1 VTASTIVGE
10 SEPSE
15 EVSTTTDD
23 EDPSPPVNV
32 VAENVTSRTVVVL
45 WDPPVEP
52 NGVILNYTVTFR
64 GIDSP
69 NPVGR
74 DFHQSRTEST
84 VIPSAML
91 TGLIPGSTYNISVTA
106 STIVGESE
114 PSEEVSTTTD
124 DEDPSPPV
132 NVVAENVTSRT
143 VVVLW
148 DPPVEPN
155 GVILNYT
162 VTFRGIDSP
171 NPVGRD
177 FHQSRTES
185 TVVTSA
191 MLTGLIPGSTYNISV
206 TASTIVGESEPS
218 EEVSTTTDDED
229 PSPPVNVVA
238 ENVTSRTVVVLW
250 DPPVEPNGVILNY
263 TVTFRGI
270 DSPNPVGRD
279 FHQSR
284 TESTVVTSAMLTGLI
299 PGSTYNISVTAS
311 TTAGES
317 EPSKEVSTTT
327 DDEVPTAP
335 ARPNITDVLPT
346 SFLVLWSPPTEPN
359 GVIVSYQVTYT
370 GIETLNGVDSTFFE
384 SSVVTLDGPFEQT
397 EITGLVP
404 FSNYSVSVAAFTS
417 AGSGSPSESVMIGTA
432 PSAPSAPRNL
442 TAVNITTN
450 RFVVEWIV
458 PADPNGPVFTYNV
471 EIRVGESVLKAEN
484 TSQEMLAVTGL
495 DPVVK
500 HTINICAYTIACGNV
515 STFAVQ
521 TSGVPPQVA
530 PVQGIDSLSVNRMDN
545 FSVSFKINLP
555 EPPVSRDNI
564 TWTVTTS
571 SGQQILN
578 CTNTTKYTFSLDC
591 LSVNISNA
599 EQTDGGSYAIVAVTR
614 AGTGS
619 STVSVSIRGVP
630 PTITAILSDSSAVSG
645 SSHVIVCT
653 AVADPVPAFGW
664 RFNENLIQLNPAKH
678 IISSNATHSVLTVLD
693 LALSDGGTYT
703 CSASNRYGGD
713 STSANLTIL
722 FPPVLTS
729 SPQSNRDVVLG
740 EELVVSC
747 SAEGRPD
754 PEIVW
759 QMSSTVLTSGGD
771 VVISSTS
778 NGRSELRIRSF
789 TRSNSGEYSCTAT
802 NTFGNVSASFRVNL
816 IVRPNITGVNAVSG
830 SVVTPLTHNG
840 QLTRTEFANLSLTC
854 TASGEPPPEIVWLLD
869 GTVLSTDSRR
879 SVVSTLS
886 YSNLTISEL
895 QLSDAGTYTCRA
907 TSGNVSPIPGQTT
920 VNVQLNVP
928 SRDECLSNPCQNGG
942 VCTDGIGDFFCNC
955 LSNQTLIFSG
965 KTCNQ
970 SRDESTLPRITTQPV
985 GRTDYKLF
993 ETVTLTCT
1001 AEGNPDPVITWY
1013 KDGVALQGPQSV
1025 GEVYTIDRIS
1035 PGDRGAYHCEATN
1048 FRGRA
1053 TSNSARVLIEGI
1065 VQFRVEVTDRQI
1077 RRKRQTIN
1085 QMNSEELQSLAV
1097 GQQLRGTGNVTAEI
1111 VSLVQVPN
1119 STEFIVT
1126 VNTNSTQSPQ
1136 QLTQIITQPL
1146 TEQFEEYS
1154 DILQTVSFV
1163 VQSTERHD
1171 GCPMEVSS
1179 SCSDAATVVWPE
1191 TEIDQVAIVPCP
1203 CGSEGAPQS
1212 VATRRCGGNYV
1223 DGAEW
1228 DPQMCTQCQFPA
1240 NRVVLCDLLEEPS
1253 ISRVTNILANIT
1265 EDSANIESEDVT
1277 LTSLLLDRVTF
1288 APESMSSGQVEEE
1301 ATQVVGEFFSTVNNL
1316 IDVDNNELRSSN
1328 EQSGS
1333 VNRVVTTFDRVAN
1346 ELALFP
1352 NITNGTNT
1360 FTQTFSNFAVQIIEP
1375 PEDSNSSF
1383 SPDLSS
1389 LVMAANSM
1397 SGMDSSNE
1405 QIVTANVTLPAN
1417 LNSFGSRLVFAVFL
1431 QSSLYP
1437 TDANSTSVG
1446 GIIVSASV
1454 ANLTVENLTNPVEFV
1469 FEKNNLVRMTP
1480 NQNQNL
1486 SCVFWDEDINDIRG
1500 GWSTEGCVLV
1510 RETEDVV
1517 VCECDHLTSFSML
1530 LDVLPAKPVDPI
1542 LPPEFLAS
1550 VTYIGCSLSVIALI
1564 ITVVTYL
1571 GDKKLRGHL
1580 HRQLLISLCFALLGL
1595 YITFI
1600 ITNAVS
1606 SYPDILPSIRP
1617 ICGLLSALL
1626 HYFFLVT
1633 FLAMAAIAIN
1643 LYRKLVVVFN
1653 ADIPSYL
1660 PIAILICWV
1669 VPIFIV
1675 GFSIAPHYQYYTGE
1689 VIPGETIAYCRAQSW
1704 PFYFGLILPFGVIYI
1719 FNIALFVII
1728 LGSLIRRPNVQKE
1741 AQKAGQLKRLKENF
1755 WVSVGLFVLFGVS
1768 WVFGMLAT
1776 AGLPNYIR
1784 IGFDVIFTILA
1795 SLQGLFVFLLY
1806 CLKSPECRRLWMDWL
1821 HCRFT
1826 QASRTT
1832 TSSSGHNRRKS
1843 SQGASTLRGT
1853 RSTRINSIPRP
1864 SLVATL
1870 NSRIFNQFNRKNEN
1884 IYTSTNY
1891 SSSVMSPPPFELA
1904 RKDDPHSLP
1913 EKKIHFDFEGIE
1925 NNYVEK
1931 ISFNDNFSENSFYFG
1946 MDENGGPNNDC
1957 TVVVNE
1963 DAFLGASTEHC
1974 DVDF

>member
-1 VTASTIVGE
+1 MPCSSSWSNNVRIRSGGVFPKIALFIVAQLFSSLQATLPNEAKTNVTVLCRWSGE
-10 SEPSE
+10 STC
-15 EVSTTTDD
+15 VDWYKD
-23 EDPSPPVNV
+23 
-32 VAENVTSRTVVVL
+32 
-45 WDPPVEP
+45 
-52 NGVILNYTVTFR
+52 
-64 GIDSP
+64 GIAIYLSGDLS
-69 NPVGR
+69 
-74 DFHQSRTEST
+74 Q
-84 VIPSAML
+84 
-91 TGLIPGSTYNISVTA
+91 
-106 STIVGESE
+106 
-114 PSEEVSTTTD
+114 
-124 DEDPSPPV
+124 
-132 NVVAENVTSRT
+132 
-143 VVVLW
+143 
-148 DPPVEPN
+148 
-155 GVILNYT
+155 
-162 VTFRGIDSP
+162 
-171 NPVGRD
+171 
-177 FHQSRTES
+177 
-185 TVVTSA
+185 
-191 MLTGLIPGSTYNISV
+191 
-206 TASTIVGESEPS
+206 
-218 EEVSTTTDDED
+218 
-229 PSPPVNVVA
+229 
-238 ENVTSRTVVVLW
+238 
-250 DPPVEPNGVILNY
+250 
-263 TVTFRGI
+263 
-270 DSPNPVGRD
+270 
-279 FHQSR
+279 
-284 TESTVVTSAMLTGLI
+284 
-299 PGSTYNISVTAS
+299 
-311 TTAGES
+311 
-317 EPSKEVSTTT
+317 
-327 DDEVPTAP
+327 
-335 ARPNITDVLPT
+335 
-346 SFLVLWSPPTEPN
+346 
-359 GVIVSYQVTYT
+359 
-370 GIETLNGVDSTFFE
+370 
-384 SSVVTLDGPFEQT
+384 SSVVTANLEGFTVESSLSSQTSNLTILSSDVADSGTYTCVVSCNSRNATFQAIPMDLISPAILSLYGPPISPENFSAVVDVDDATPVTVIFTWNGLSGENNTGIPSNGNLSSLSYEATLSLDGSSTTINTASEM
-397 EITGLVP
+397 LVV
-404 FSNYSVSVAAFTS
+404 SNLTSCRVYSAVLTASNKVCL
-417 AGSGSPSESVMIGTA
+417 GSPTMLNFTTAEKGVLIPTVTSSTMENCVLPSIEISLQCMWTSPSYYVGWYKDGNLIYSEDLAQSNVLQAAADGLTVA
-432 PSAPSAPRNL
+432 SSYGGRSSNL
-442 TAVNITTN
+442 TLLSSTSDDSGNYTCVVGCDARVNFTLIPSGLTDTTNLCIYTPPQITPINGISSVNVNGGDNVNIQFT
-450 RFVVEWIV
+450 VVR
-458 PADPNGPVFTYNV
+458 AD
-471 EIRVGESVLKAEN
+471 
-484 TSQEMLAVTGL
+484 
-495 DPVVK
+495 
-500 HTINICAYTIACGNV
+500 
-515 STFAVQ
+515 
-521 TSGVPPQVA
+521 
-530 PVQGIDSLSVNRMDN
+530 
-545 FSVSFKINLP
+545 
-555 EPPVSRDNI
+555 PPVSRDNI

-1530 LDVLPAKPVDPI
+1530 LDISPKKRDGSVGVPKHI
-1542 LPPEFLAS
+1542 LTSFS
-1550 VTYIGCSLSVIALI
+1550 YIGAAVSILALI
-1564 ITVVTYL
+1564 VTIVTYL
-1571 GDKKLRGHL
+1571 SEKRLRRNL